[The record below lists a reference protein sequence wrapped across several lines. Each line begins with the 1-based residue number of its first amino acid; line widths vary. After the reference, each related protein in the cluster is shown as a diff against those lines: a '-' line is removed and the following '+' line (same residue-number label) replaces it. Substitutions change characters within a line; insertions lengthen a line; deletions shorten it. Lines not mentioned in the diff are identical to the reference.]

1 MSETPLSFEEAL
13 RRLEEIVAAL
23 ESGELNLADSLKQFE
38 EGIAL
43 ARACEAHL
51 LAAEAKIEILTAGE
65 LRPWS
70 PPEGATDVDHPAD
83 ESAGA

>member
-1 MSETPLSFEEAL
+1 MSETSLPFEEAL

-23 ESGELNLADSLKQFE
+23 ESGNLNLADSLTRFE

-43 ARACEAHL
+43 ARTCEAHL
-51 LAAEAKIEILTAGE
+51 MAAEAKIEILTGGE

-70 PPEGATDVDHPAD
+70 PPEGTADVDHPAD